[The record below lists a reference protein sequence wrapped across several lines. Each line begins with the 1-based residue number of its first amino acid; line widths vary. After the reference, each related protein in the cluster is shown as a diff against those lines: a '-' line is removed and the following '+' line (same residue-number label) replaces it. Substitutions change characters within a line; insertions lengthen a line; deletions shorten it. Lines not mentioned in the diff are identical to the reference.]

1 MGNNVSQCDLEC
13 EVCHAWFE
21 INELVPVQL
30 CVEDYRYVSTLVQKD
45 TFIGRS
51 KKIVMGAITLYAIT
65 KGAYYLGKSSSDQLL
80 IDKLWSSEQKIK
92 SLTNSGKD
100 YYCGLSCICL

>member
-21 INELVPVQL
+21 TNELVPVQL
-30 CVEDYRYVSTLVQKD
+30 CLDDYRYVSTLLQKD

-51 KKIVMGAITLYAIT
+51 KKCFMGAITLYAII
-65 KGAYYLGKSSSDQLL
+65 KVAYYLGKSSSDQ
-80 IDKLWSSEQKIK
+80 KIK
-92 SLTNSGKD
+92 SLTNSDKD
-100 YYCGLSCICL
+100 FYCGLLCICL